1 VPNYFKIE
9 KLEGHIGRIEAKER
23 YTDFSVVF
31 NQKPKEGQPEK
42 ATVWFS
48 CRAVGKAHDA
58 VRHLSKGAAVSI
70 TNMIPEAWKDKQ
82 GAERWSWVVFAA
94 EPWQRQEDGGGGGG
108 GYHEPTFNPDDDIPF
123 NLPPHLMA

>member
-1 VPNYFKIE
+1 MPNYFSG
-9 KLEGHIGRIEAKER
+9 KLEGHIGRIDPKDR
-23 YTDFSVVF
+23 YTDFSVAF
-31 NQKPKEGQPEK
+31 NQKPREGQPEK
-42 ATVWFS
+42 PTVWFS

-70 TNMIPEAWKDKQ
+70 TSLVPGVWKDKQ

-94 EPWQRQEDGGGGGG
+94 EPWQRQDNSGGGG

-123 NLPPHLMA
+123 LLPPHLMA